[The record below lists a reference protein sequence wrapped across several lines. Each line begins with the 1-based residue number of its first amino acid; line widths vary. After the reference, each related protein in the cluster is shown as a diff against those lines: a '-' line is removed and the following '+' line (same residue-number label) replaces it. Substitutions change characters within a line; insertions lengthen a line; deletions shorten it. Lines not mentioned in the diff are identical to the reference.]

1 MLLERIYPLWNME
14 LGLPSF
20 SLELQGDMAHSE
32 PLILN
37 F

>member
-14 LGLPSF
+14 LPSPWN
-20 SLELQGDMAHSE
+20 LEVQADMAHNE